1 MRVLVSGVASN
12 IGFDI
17 GRILKEWNFF
27 EKLYG
32 SDISEDHPGSLIF
45 DEVNVSPHANADN
58 YLQWLKDYILN
69 SKIDLLVPTSEAE
82 ILTISENL
90 SVIEEVCKVLIND
103 AVLIKNSLN
112 KHKTLNFL
120 NSSGIKVPKH
130 GIVGIGN
137 KPLRYPVIIKPQ
149 RGQGRKGLRKIS
161 SDSEFLE
168 ISKGYVWQEYL
179 EPDDQEYTCAVYV
192 SKELKSR
199 ILLLKRVLVGG
210 STGKAIVVKNL
221 EIEKYIEQIISA
233 WNVPG
238 LYNIQL
244 RLTKDGPRLF
254 EINPRVSSTVV
265 FRDMLGF
272 KDFKWWVLETLDMEL
287 SHYKEVRVGTKI
299 YRGSAEYIINAS
311 EVFED

>member
-1 MRVLVSGVASN
+1 MKVLVSGVASN

-17 GRILKEWNFF
+17 GRILKKWNFF

-32 SDISEDHPGSLIF
+32 IDISDDHPGSFIF
-45 DEVNVSPHANADN
+45 DELNVSPHANEPN
-58 YLQWLKDYILN
+58 YLQWLKDYILYN
-69 SKIDLLVPTSEAE
+69 KIDLLVPTSEAE

-90 SVIEEVCKVLIND
+90 STIDPVCKVLIND
-103 AVLIKNSLN
+103 SVLIKNSLD
-112 KHKTLNFL
+112 KHKTLKFL
-120 NSSGIKVPKH
+120 KSSGIKVPNH
-130 GIVGIGN
+130 GIVGVGN
-137 KPLRYPVIIKPQ
+137 KPIQYPVIIKPQ

-161 SDSEFLE
+161 AESEFLE
-168 ISKGYVWQEYL
+168 ITEGYVWQEYL
-179 EPDDQEYTCAVYV
+179 EPDDEEYTCAVYV
-192 SKELKSR
+192 SEQMKKR

-244 RLTKDGPRLF
+244 RLTEDGPRLF
-254 EINPRVSSTVV
+254 EINPRVSSTIV

-272 KDFKWWVLETLDMEL
+272 EDLKWWVLEKLGMKLPDYE
-287 SHYKEVRVGTKI
+287 EVCEGIKI
-299 YRGSAEYIINAS
+299 FRGSAEYIINATKVLA
-311 EVFED
+311 E

>member
-103 AVLIKNSLN
+103 AVLI
-112 KHKTLNFL
+112 NFL